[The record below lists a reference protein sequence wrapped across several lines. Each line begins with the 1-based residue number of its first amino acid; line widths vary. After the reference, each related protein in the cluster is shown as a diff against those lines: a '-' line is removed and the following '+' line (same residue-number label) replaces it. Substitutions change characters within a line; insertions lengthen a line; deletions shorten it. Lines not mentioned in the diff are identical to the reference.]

1 MEHYNW
7 AMLTVSTR
15 AFDIN
20 MPNRKT
26 PLKALIPILDIIN
39 TGASHPELKSAE
51 ITNEFTEESG
61 SPLVNFFINGNFK
74 AGDQVSKN

>member
-20 MPNRKT
+20 IPNRKT

-39 TGASHPELKSAE
+39 MGASHPELKSAE

-61 SPLVNFFINGNFK
+61 SPLVNFFINGNFN